1 MNNFC
6 TFLLSL
12 KIALLFVTIAMAA
25 ANPEPKANPEAKP
38 GVFAYS
44 SPYISAPLLSS
55 AAVVERSYHGNLA
68 YAAGYPYSAPLVAA
82 PVAYS
87 AYSPYSSPYA
97 YSAYSAP
104 LLYK

>member
-1 MNNFC
+1 MFKL
-6 TFLLSL
+6 T
-12 KIALLFVTIAMAA
+12 ALLFVAIAMVAA
-25 ANPEPKANPEAKP
+25 APEPKATPEAKP
-38 GVFAYS
+38 GVIAYS
-44 SPYISAPLLSS
+44 SPYVSAPLLSS
-55 AAVVERSYHGNLA
+55 ALVERSYHGNLA

-87 AYSPYSSPYA
+87 PYSAYSSPYA